1 MNGRL
6 FCRLWLKV
14 DFYERCFK
22 LQGLPPPFD
31 LTAAFSPRKSVNGSI
46 FRGSPIGSPSP
57 LSPAIPMG
65 ILPSPA
71 GSVAVADAAG
81 SPSEPR
87 RRAPRALT
95 GRYVRSGTGAS
106 PATLEILRKKI
117 LDRMRLKEMLGENA
131 HLYFG
136 ALNKQGKNAK
146 NGGLFPRKK

>member
-1 MNGRL
+1 M
-6 FCRLWLKV
+6 
-14 DFYERCFK
+14 
-22 LQGLPPPFD
+22 
-31 LTAAFSPRKSVNGSI
+31 TATFSPRKSVNGPI
-46 FRGSPIGSPSP
+46 FRGSPMGSPSP

-71 GSVAVADAAG
+71 GSFAVADAAG